1 MNVISHGN
9 VQYKSEKNMPMYV
22 NPQFI
27 KIVPVKTFQA
37 DKMTQRKEMKA
48 VVLPRKCHKLEL
60 PTSMSKEV

>member
-9 VQYKSEKNMPMYV
+9 VQYKSEKTMPIYIT
-22 NPQFI
+22 PQFI

-48 VVLPRKCHKLEL
+48 VVLPWKCHRLEL
-60 PTSMSKEV
+60 PMSKEV